1 MTTKR
6 LPLHL
11 LLKLGKVITI
21 KIDRP
26 LGSQHPEHNFRYPIN
41 YGYVPNHPAP
51 DGEYL
56 DAYVL
61 GVEKPVQ
68 TFTGK
73 CIAVIHRTDD
83 NDDKL
88 VLAPNKM
95 HFTTDEVLAA
105 VKFQEQYFQSII
117 IMATED

>member
-1 MTTKR
+1 MTTKQIP
-6 LPLHL
+6 LPL
-11 LLKLGKVITI
+11 LLKLGKIITV

-26 LGSQHPEHNFRYPIN
+26 LGSHHPEHNFRYPIN

-51 DGEYL
+51 DGDCL

-73 CIAVIHRTDD
+73 CIAIIHRTDD

-88 VLAPNKM
+88 VLAPSKT
-95 HFTTDEVLAA
+95 HFKADEILAA
-105 VKFQEQYFQSII
+105 VKFQEQYFQSIV

>member
-1 MTTKR
+1 
-6 LPLHL
+6 L
-11 LLKLGKVITI
+11 LLKLGKIITV

-26 LGSQHPEHNFRYPIN
+26 LGSQHPEHGFRYPIN

-51 DGEYL
+51 DGGYL

-73 CIAVIHRTDD
+73 CVAIIHRTDD

-88 VLAPNKM
+88 VLAPPRT
-95 HFTTDEVLAA
+95 HFTADEILAA
-105 VKFQEQYFQSII
+105 VKFQEQHFQSMLV
-117 IMATED
+117 MASES

>member
-1 MTTKR
+1 MTTKQ
-6 LPLHL
+6 LPLPL
-11 LLKLGKVITI
+11 LLKLGKIITV

-26 LGSQHPEHNFRYPIN
+26 LGSQHPEHGFRYPIN

-51 DGEYL
+51 DGDYL

-73 CIAVIHRTDD
+73 CIAIIHRTED

-88 VLAPNKM
+88 VLAPPRT
-95 HFTTDEVLAA
+95 HFTVDDILAA
-105 VKFQEQYFQSII
+105 VKFQEQHFQSMLVI
-117 IMATED
+117 ASE